1 MIGRYLSALA
11 FAAAITFGLFWLMHY
26 LIISQSMTLDES
38 ERVRLI
44 DFVRLQR
51 DTQTEAKER
60 KPPDRPPPPETPPEP
75 PPLTASPTAAPTGN
89 TIGIDAGS
97 LNAGM
102 DLAGPGALGPPADA
116 EAIPL
121 FRMQPEYPERA
132 AARGVEGYVIMEFT
146 ITETGSVTNIKV
158 VEANPPGMFDRAAIR
173 AMERWKYKPKVV
185 DGKPVPRHGVR
196 NQLTF
201 KLNQ

>member
-11 FAAAITFGLFWLMHY
+11 LAAAITFGLFWLMQY
-26 LIISQSMTLDES
+26 LIIGQKMSLDES
-38 ERVRLI
+38 DRVKLI

-51 DTQTEAKER
+51 NTDVETKDR

-75 PPLTASPTAAPTGN
+75 PKMTADPTAAPSANTVDIGMGNLNTGLD
-89 TIGIDAGS
+89 I
-97 LNAGM
+97 
-102 DLAGPGALGPPADA
+102 AGPGSMAVADT

-121 FRMQPEYPERA
+121 FRMAPQYPDRA
-132 AARGVEGYVIMEFT
+132 ASRGIEGYVVMEFT
-146 ITETGSVTNIKV
+146 ITETGAVTNIKV
-158 VEANPPGMFDRAAIR
+158 VEANPPGIFDRAAIR
-173 AMERWKYKPKVV
+173 AMERWKYKPKIV

-201 KLNQ
+201 KLNE